1 MRLNKLFIP
10 VLAVASA
17 GIIVLSGCAGSSS
30 GVIAVFNIFSNQVTN
45 GGSINAP
52 QGTQVQIQFQSN
64 QPVSNWSATQTSG
77 ANINVQINQSG
88 FLTAAPPAVG
98 QTAGVLVQATSAQG
112 QIATFN
118 FTIVGTPGGL
128 LDTRIDQGGFSPIF
142 ARNTSGIVAAGST
155 FTYEVNGTMG
165 TGTAVAAADL
175 NANQQVLVINSGAAG
190 LLGNNGAFI
199 GGSGAVRITNNV
211 ENANWNTVP
220 RNTIPV
226 LLNVFLLPN
235 GQFNVPVAFPLIGG
249 NPTFYRVVVDGQF
262 VINGNPDLNINNG
275 FDFRFVTL
283 GYNSGAIPGGFA
295 VVSSLPININGP
307 VPGNGETLN
316 PNSFF
321 VDCANINTLGNFG
334 MALPAHS
341 AMLRVQLNGMNFIEK
356 TVPVP
361 AAGVDNGRYQFR
373 DLQGPFSTIPAVGV
387 QEIVF
392 S

>member
-1 MRLNKLFIP
+1 LRLNKLFIP

-30 GVIAVFNIFSNQVTN
+30 GVIAVFNIFSNQVNN

-52 QGTQVQIQFQSN
+52 QATQVQIQFQAN

-128 LDTRIDQGGFSPIF
+128 IDTRIDQGGFSPIF
-142 ARNTSGIVAAGST
+142 ARNISGNVAAGSQ
-155 FTYEVNGTMG
+155 FTYEINGTMG
-165 TGTAVAAADL
+165 TGTAVAAAGL
-175 NANQQVLVINSGAAG
+175 SPNQQVLVISSVG

-199 GGSGAVRITNNV
+199 GGTGTVRVTNNV
-211 ENANWNTVP
+211 QFANWD
-220 RNTIPV
+220 TIPRTSV
-226 LLNVFLLPN
+226 PQLTNVFVAPS

-275 FDFRFVTL
+275 FDIRFVTL
-283 GYNSGAIPGGFA
+283 GFNSGAIPGGSA

-307 VPGNGETLN
+307 VPGNGESF
-316 PNSFF
+316 NSSYF
-321 VDCANINTLGNFG
+321 VDCANINVLANFATALPDHFATLEFMDSSSNVAGMTVAVPGSGANNGLYQFGNFQG
-334 MALPAHS
+334 TLS
-341 AMLRVQLNGMNFIEK
+341 A
-356 TVPVP
+356 
-361 AAGVDNGRYQFR
+361 
-373 DLQGPFSTIPAVGV
+373 IPLGGI

-392 S
+392 SALP